1 MENSLGTLL
10 PLYSVIPFVGMLL
23 SIALGPVLFPKFW
36 DNHFGKVSFAWACIL
51 AIPLI
56 IFFGKQ
62 GVDELLFILIA
73 DYVPFIILLGALFTV
88 GGGILIRTT
97 LKGTTAVN
105 VGFLTIGSFLA
116 SLMGTTGAAM
126 LLIRPFLRVN
136 KHRKYKAF
144 LVIFFIFTIANVG
157 GSLTPLGDP
166 PLFLG
171 FLHGVPFFWTLK
183 LFFPMV
189 VVLAALMI
197 LYVIFDRYHLA
208 KERKEGGLS
217 SESQVSANSE
227 NNSDTLPSGKKIEIL
242 GFQNFI
248 LLAVVIG
255 VIIFSGS
262 VKMSEVNILGV
273 QMGLQDVIRNLVLV
287 LIMFIS
293 MKITPKSLREEND
306 FSWGPILEVTYLFF
320 GIFITMVPALSILK
334 AGEAGS
340 LAFITAAV
348 NSPAQ
353 YFWITGALSGVLDNA
368 PTYLTFFST
377 ALGQFYPGMAE
388 AQAVALLIENQ
399 STYLLAI
406 SAGSVFFGA
415 MTYIG
420 NAPNFMVRSMA
431 EEAGVKMPSFF
442 GYMVWSFA
450 ILLPIYALVT
460 LLFFI

>member
-23 SIALGPVLFPKFW
+23 SIALGPVLFPNIW
-36 DNHFGKVSFAWACIL
+36 HNHFGKISFAWACL
-51 AIPLI
+51 LGIPLI
-56 IFFGKQ
+56 IVYGQQ
-62 GVDELLFILIA
+62 GVDEILHILIA
-73 DYVPFIILLGALFTV
+73 DYVPFIVLLGALFTV
-88 GGGILIRTT
+88 GGGILIRTSM
-97 LKGTTAVN
+97 KGTTAVN
-105 VGFLTIGSFLA
+105 VGFLTLGSFLA

-144 LVIFFIFTIANVG
+144 LVVFFIFTIANVG

-171 FLHGVPFFWTLK
+171 FLHGVPFFWTLN
-183 LFFPMV
+183 LFLPML
-189 VVLAALMI
+189 VVLAAIMI
-197 LYVIFDRYHLA
+197 IYVIFDRYFLA

-217 SESQVSANSE
+217 SDSPG
-227 NNSDTLPSGKKIEIL
+227 SDSSDKNDVLPSGKKIEVL

-248 LLAVVIG
+248 LLAAIVG

-262 VKMSEVNILGV
+262 VKMNEVNILGV
-273 QMGLQDVIRNLVLV
+273 HMGLQDVIRNLVLV
-287 LIMFIS
+287 LIMIIS
-293 MKITPKSLREEND
+293 IKITPKVLRDEND
-306 FSWGPILEVTYLFF
+306 FSWGPILEIVYLFF

-348 NSPAQ
+348 NNPIQ

-388 AQAVALLIENQ
+388 AEAVALLIENQ
-399 STYLLAI
+399 AIYLLAI
-406 SAGSVFFGA
+406 SASSVFFGA

-420 NAPNFMVRSMA
+420 NAPNFMVRSIA
-431 EEAGVKMPSFF
+431 EESGVKMPSFF
-442 GYMVWSFA
+442 GYMVYSCA

-460 LLFFI
+460 LLFFM

>member
-23 SIALGPVLFPKFW
+23 SIALGPVLFPNFW
-36 DNHFGKVSFAWACIL
+36 HNHFGKISFAWACLL

-56 IFFGKQ
+56 IVFGQQ
-62 GVDELLFILIA
+62 GVDELLHILIA
-73 DYVPFIILLGALFTV
+73 DYVPFIVLLGALFTV
-88 GGGILIRTT
+88 GGGILIRTSM
-97 LKGTTAVN
+97 KGTTAVN
-105 VGFLTIGSFLA
+105 VGFLTLGSFLA

-136 KHRKYKAF
+136 KYRKYKAF
-144 LVIFFIFTIANVG
+144 LVVFFIFTIANVG

-171 FLHGVPFFWTLK
+171 FLHGVPFFWTLN
-183 LFFPMV
+183 LLLPML

-197 LYVIFDRYHLA
+197 IYVIFDRYFLA
-208 KERKEGGLS
+208 KERKEGALS
-217 SESQVSANSE
+217 SDSQG
-227 NNSDTLPSGKKIEIL
+227 SDSSDKNELSSGKKIEIL

-248 LLAVVIG
+248 LLAAIIG

-262 VKMSEVNILGV
+262 VKMNEINILGV
-273 QMGLQDVIRNLVLV
+273 HMGLQDVIRNIVLV
-287 LIMFIS
+287 LIMIIS
-293 MKITPKSLREEND
+293 IKITPKVLREEND
-306 FSWGPILEVTYLFF
+306 FSWGPILEIVYLFF

-348 NSPAQ
+348 NSPVQ

-388 AQAVALLIENQ
+388 AEAVALLIENQ
-399 STYLLAI
+399 AIYLLAI

-420 NAPNFMVRSMA
+420 NAPNFMVRSIA
-431 EEAGVKMPSFF
+431 EESGIKMPSFF
-442 GYMVWSFA
+442 GYMVWSCA